1 MTGSSDV
8 CSSDLSQEMAELIG
22 KGTSKDAAFIEMQFI
37 KNLGV
42 VRRTLIFFILTPI
55 EAKIYGCAFFFQ

>member
-1 MTGSSDV
+1 M
-8 CSSDLSQEMAELIG
+8 IG

-42 VRRTLIFFILTPI
+42 VRKTFIFFILTPV
-55 EAKIYGCAFFFQ
+55 EAKIYGCTFFFNKALTVRAAHLHRSP